1 MDRSVTPI
9 NVPASVVPYAPNYA
23 PNIIRSTVPPK
34 IRHKLPPVV
43 APKDNIP
50 SSSADFNSFGESGT
64 DLSSADQ
71 DYEYDLGYI
80 ETDRIDPKQID
91 PNAVIY
97 SANSAPYG
105 EQYPSYLPKSMA
117 TMVSYFTK
125 YELFSINVLKKL
137 HCLPAENGI

>member
-9 NVPASVVPYAPNYA
+9 NVPASVVPYAPNYVPNYAPNYA
-23 PNIIRSTVPPK
+23 PNIISRTVPPK
-34 IRHKLPPVV
+34 IRRKLPPVV
-43 APKDNIP
+43 ASKDNNP
-50 SSSADFNSFGESGT
+50 SSSADFNSFEESGT
-64 DLSSADQ
+64 DLSSTDQ

-117 TMVSYFTK
+117 TMVSNFTT
-125 YELFSINVLKKL
+125 N
-137 HCLPAENGI
+137 HCLEIIIN

>member
-1 MDRSVTPI
+1 MNGPQ
-9 NVPASVVPYAPNYA
+9 
-23 PNIIRSTVPPK
+23 
-34 IRHKLPPVV
+34 
-43 APKDNIP
+43 DNNP

-64 DLSSADQ
+64 DSTDQ

-117 TMVSYFTK
+117 TMVSYFTM
-125 YELFSINVLKKL
+125 YFLLKCAKEM
-137 HCLPAENGI
+137 ATTI

>member
-1 MDRSVTPI
+1 M
-9 NVPASVVPYAPNYA
+9 
-23 PNIIRSTVPPK
+23 
-34 IRHKLPPVV
+34 
-43 APKDNIP
+43 APKDNNP

-64 DLSSADQ
+64 DLSSIDQ

-117 TMVSYFTK
+117 TMVSYFTTNYFLLK
-125 YELFSINVLKKL
+125 CVKEMATTIKPTVFALFRLAEMEFEYKVIIN
-137 HCLPAENGI
+137 

>member
-1 MDRSVTPI
+1 M
-9 NVPASVVPYAPNYA
+9 
-23 PNIIRSTVPPK
+23 
-34 IRHKLPPVV
+34 
-43 APKDNIP
+43 APKDNNP

-64 DLSSADQ
+64 DLSSTDQ

-117 TMVSYFTK
+117 TMVSNFTT
-125 YELFSINVLKKL
+125 N
-137 HCLPAENGI
+137 HCLEIIIN